1 MCKNGLKWVEKSYI
15 VDNYNLL
22 QMSKNIKKPE
32 NAKNAKNA
40 KEAENYKNPENAQ
53 NAETNWN

>member
-1 MCKNGLKWVEKSYI
+1 MQKWAKRGLKKSYI

-32 NAKNAKNA
+32 NAKNAK
-40 KEAENYKNPENAQ
+40 EAENDKNPENAQ
-53 NAETNWN
+53 NAETNRN